1 MARLAMLID
10 LTRCIGCDSCTL
22 ACKQEN
28 GTPMDV
34 FFARVLNVEA
44 GTYPNVKRIYIPV
57 LCNHCENPVCLRAC
71 PNKAIF
77 RREDGIVLID
87 QDRCRGAGACV
98 SACPYGNI
106 ILTDRDRWYLPDDRA
121 YERDYVRPRLKEQVA
136 RKCTFCAHRVDQGL
150 EPACVV
156 ACPTTAR
163 IFGDVEDPNSKI
175 SQYIAEQRQT
185 TGREPFKLL
194 PEAQTQPAN
203 MYLGTMAEQ
212 EVSTL
217 SAPFVPS
224 ERQEGTE
231 RRREPERA
239 GVMTGAARLFAKITA
254 LWLLIMVLL
263 FVLQAAAQQNGSA
276 PTPAELYSDSSC
288 AGCHGPTAMGGLGP
302 PLAETKRSPEEFKKI
317 VREGRGMMPA
327 TPPSEMPD
335 EEIAVIHDFVQ
346 KTKLD
351 PSQVPMS
358 YKIGQWLSTTHVT
371 VTFTVISLVWLVLT
385 LRVLWYWVDCA
396 GWKQLQP
403 YLRKFGYGRALG
415 VFLRSLIVDGLL
427 VAHLWRRDRFR
438 WAMHALML
446 YGFLAL
452 GLADILMSIFNPM
465 RGTLPITHPLK
476 LLPNLAGLA
485 ILIGIIYV
493 RYRYSEDPYIDN
505 GLTLSRDYTFLSLL
519 TWTILTGFLVEGLGY
534 AGAYVFIQPAY
545 ILHLSLVA
553 GLFLTAPFTRFQH
566 AFLVPIL
573 MALTKV
579 TSQVVYSGVDL
590 GFLSEP
596 SPGRHHKSER
606 IAEDVLQH
614 VAPELASKFRLR
626 YYP

>member
-1 MARLAMLID
+1 L
-10 LTRCIGCDSCTL
+10 
-22 ACKQEN
+22 
-28 GTPMDV
+28 
-34 FFARVLNVEA
+34 
-44 GTYPNVKRIYIPV
+44 
-57 LCNHCENPVCLRAC
+57 
-71 PNKAIF
+71 
-77 RREDGIVLID
+77 
-87 QDRCRGAGACV
+87 
-98 SACPYGNI
+98 
-106 ILTDRDRWYLPDDRA
+106 
-121 YERDYVRPRLKEQVA
+121 
-136 RKCTFCAHRVDQGL
+136 
-150 EPACVV
+150 

-175 SQYIAEQRQT
+175 SQYIAEQQQT
-185 TGREPFKLL
+185 TGRKPFKLL

-217 SAPFVPS
+217 SAPSAPS
-224 ERQEGTE
+224 ERRVRME
-231 RRREPERA
+231 RQREPERA
-239 GVMTGAARLFAKITA
+239 GLMAGAARLFAKITA
-254 LWLLIMVLL
+254 LWLLLMVLF
-263 FVLQAAAQQNGSA
+263 FVLQAKAQRNDSA

-302 PLAETKRSPEEFKKI
+302 PLAETKRSLQEFKQI

-327 TPPSEMPD
+327 TPPTEISD
-335 EEIAVIHDFVQ
+335 EEIGAIHAWVRS
-346 KTKLD
+346 TKLD
-351 PSQVPMS
+351 PAQVPIS
-358 YKIGQWLSTTHVT
+358 YKIGQWLSITHVT
-371 VTFTVISLVWLVLT
+371 ILFALVSLVWLVLT

-396 GWKQLQP
+396 GWKNLKP
-403 YLRKFGYGRALG
+403 YLRKFGYGRATG

-438 WAMHALML
+438 WVMHALLL

-452 GLADILMSIFNPM
+452 GLADILMSVFNPT
-465 RGTLPITHPLK
+465 RGTLPMTHPLK

-485 ILIGIIYV
+485 ILAGIVYV

-505 GLTLSRDYTFLSLL
+505 GLTLSRDYLFLSLL
-519 TWTILTGFLVEGLGY
+519 TWTILTGFLVEALGY
-534 AGAYVFIQPAY
+534 AGAYVFIQPTY

-579 TSQVVYSGVDL
+579 TSQIAYSGVDL
-590 GFLSEP
+590 GFLNEP

-606 IAEDVLQH
+606 IAADVLQH
-614 VAPELASKFRLR
+614 VAPEVAGKFRLR